1 MCRALKAERSAKMD
15 RGDLLL
21 LAALAIALFTMG
33 WWTGHTGFFDTQDN
47 GVYYIEYHLEDVE
60 EGGVKRYKDWSSD
73 WVEPP
78 FSVGDTVYKFGSFS
92 ITKNKRYS
100 EQLCRETGIPEKQ
113 YVIVK
118 IK

>member
-1 MCRALKAERSAKMD
+1 MGRESLP
-15 RGDLLL
+15 L
-21 LAALAIALFTMG
+21 LAALAIALFAMG

-47 GVYYIEYHLEDVE
+47 GVHYIEYHLEDVE

-78 FSVGDTVYKFGSFS
+78 FSVGDTVYQLGSFNF
-92 ITKNKRYS
+92 TKRARFGEGFREQSAELGYS
-100 EQLCRETGIPEKQ
+100 DFYEKQ